1 MARITLGLGTSHG
14 PMLSIGSEHW
24 GDRVPFDRKHPALPY
39 RGQTYTFSQLAELRV
54 GEYLSGQITPEES
67 AKRHARCQAAIH
79 QLAETYDNAHVDV
92 VVIVGNDQM
101 EVFSADH
108 VPGLA
113 VFWGDYMEGHPR
125 SKEFLAKLDPAIARA
140 ELDRTPSEYTQYPCA
155 PALGQHLIEGVV
167 ADGFDVSQMKKL
179 SAGELGV
186 SSAPHAY
193 GFVYRRVMRDK
204 VPPHVPVF
212 INTFYPPN
220 QPTAG
225 RCFEFG
231 RALGRAILSWPE
243 NLRVGVIASGG
254 LTHFV
259 IDEAFDAQVIE
270 AMLTG
275 NAASLASVE
284 EAMFQSGT
292 SEVKNWI
299 AVAGIMAEAGLK
311 MRLVDY
317 VPCYRSEAGTGSA
330 MGFACWE

>member
-24 GDRVPFDRKHPALPY
+24 GDRVPFDRRHTALPY
-39 RGQTYTFSQLAELRV
+39 RGRTYAFSELADLRSL
-54 GEYLSGQITPEES
+54 ENLSAQITPEES
-67 AKRHARCQAAIH
+67 ALRHARCQAAIT
-79 QLAETYDNAHVDV
+79 QLADIFEAGKLDT

-101 EVFSADH
+101 EVFSPDH

-113 VFWGDYMEGHPR
+113 IFWGDYIEGHPR

-140 ELDRTPSEYTQYPCA
+140 ELDRTPAEYTQYPCS
-155 PALGQHLIEGVV
+155 PALGRHLVERVV
-167 ADGFDVSQMKKL
+167 TNGFDVSQMTKL

-193 GFVYRRVMRDK
+193 GFVYRRLMRDR
-204 VPPHVPVF
+204 VPPTVPVF

-243 NLRVGVIASGG
+243 NARVGVIASGG

-259 IDEAFDAQVIE
+259 IDEEFDQQVLA
-270 AMLTG
+270 AMLDG
-275 NAASLASVE
+275 DASMPGVPE
-284 EAMFQSGT
+284 DIFQSGT
-292 SEVKNWI
+292 SEIKNWI
-299 AVAGIMAEAGLK
+299 TVAGIMAEAGLT

>member
-24 GDRVPFDRKHPALPY
+24 GDRLPFDKKNPSLPY
-39 RGQTYTFSQLAELRV
+39 RGKTYTFPELAELRRA
-54 GEYLSGQITPEES
+54 EQIEAQIEPEE
-67 AKRHARCQAAIH
+67 AARRHARCQTAILS
-79 QLAETYDNAHVDV
+79 LAESFDNAKLDV

-108 VPGLA
+108 VPGFA
-113 VFWGDYMEGHPR
+113 IFWGDYLEGHPR

-140 ELDRTPSEYTQYPCA
+140 ELDRTPAQDTKYPCS
-155 PALGQHLIEGVV
+155 PALGRHLVERVV
-167 ADGFDVSQMKKL
+167 TDGFDVSQLKKL

-193 GFVYRRVMRDK
+193 GFVYRRIMRDK

-225 RCFEFG
+225 RCFDFG
-231 RALGRAILSWPE
+231 RALGRAIQSWPE
-243 NLRVGVIASGG
+243 DLRVGVIASGG

-259 IDEAFDAQVIE
+259 IDEAFDAQLLD

-275 NAASLASVE
+275 NAASLANVGE
-284 EAMFQSGT
+284 EMFQSGT

>member
-1 MARITLGLGTSHG
+1 MARIILGLGTSHG
-14 PMLSIGSEHW
+14 PMLSIGPEHW
-24 GDRVPFDRKHPALPY
+24 GDRVPFDRRHTALPY
-39 RGQTYTFSQLAELRV
+39 RGRTYAFGELADLRSI
-54 GEYLSGQITPEES
+54 ENLSAQITPEES
-67 AKRHARCQAAIH
+67 ALRHARCQAAIT
-79 QLAETYDNAHVDV
+79 QLADIFETGNLDV

-113 VFWGDYMEGHPR
+113 VFWGDHIEGHPR

-140 ELDRTPSEYTQYPCA
+140 ELDRTPAEYTQYPCS
-155 PALGQHLIEGVV
+155 PALGRHLVERVV
-167 ADGFDVSQMKKL
+167 TSGFDVSQLTKL

-193 GFVYRRVMRDK
+193 GFVFRRVMRDK
-204 VPPHVPVF
+204 VPPTVPVF

-243 NLRVGVIASGG
+243 NARVGVIASGG

-259 IDEAFDAQVIE
+259 IDEEFDQQVLA
-270 AMLTG
+270 AMLDG
-275 NAASLASVE
+275 DASMPGVPE
-284 EAMFQSGT
+284 DMFQSGT

-299 AVAGIMAEAGLK
+299 TVAGIMAEAGLT

>member
-39 RGQTYTFSQLAELRV
+39 RGRTYTFPELAQLRL
-54 GEYLSGQITPEES
+54 GEHLGDLITPGES
-67 AKRHARCQAAIH
+67 ARRHGRCQAAIQ
-79 QLAETYDNAHVDV
+79 QLAESFEKAAVDV

-113 VFWGDYMEGHPR
+113 IFWGDHMEGHPR

-140 ELDRTPSEYTQYPCA
+140 ELDRTPSEYTQYPCS
-155 PALGQHLIEGVV
+155 PGLGRHMIESVV
-167 ADGFDVSQMKKL
+167 TEGFDVSQMKKL

-186 SSAPHAY
+186 SSAPHAF

-220 QPTAG
+220 QPTVG

-259 IDEAFDAQVIE
+259 IDEEFDGQVLD
-270 AMLTG
+270 AMKDGDASLTG
-275 NAASLASVE
+275 VSEN
-284 EAMFQSGT
+284 MFQSGT
-292 SEVKNWI
+292 SEIKNWI
-299 AVAGIMAEAGLK
+299 AVAGIMEEAGLQ
-311 MRLVDY
+311 MRVVDY

>member
-1 MARITLGLGTSHG
+1 
-14 PMLSIGSEHW
+14 MLSIGSEHW
-24 GDRVPFDRKHPALPY
+24 GDRVPFDRRNTSLPY
-39 RGQTYTFSQLAELRV
+39 RGKTYTFPELAELRL
-54 GEYLSGQITPEES
+54 GEQLAEQIAPEES
-67 AKRHARCQAAIH
+67 ARRHARCQTAIH
-79 QLAETYDNAHVDV
+79 SLAEAFSGANLDA
-92 VVIVGNDQM
+92 VVIIGNDQM

-113 VFWGDYMEGHPR
+113 IFWGDYVEGHPR
-125 SKEFLAKLDPAIARA
+125 TKEFLAKLDPAIARA
-140 ELDRTPSEYTQYPCA
+140 ELDRTPSEYTRYPCL
-155 PALGQHLIEGVV
+155 PALGKHLLEHVV
-167 ADGFDVSQMKKL
+167 TDGFDVSQMKKL

-204 VPPHVPVF
+204 VPAHVPVF

-220 QPTAG
+220 QPTAK

-231 RALGRAILSWPE
+231 RALGRAIQSWPE
-243 NLRVGVIASGG
+243 NMRIGVIASGG

-259 IDEAFDAQVIE
+259 IDEAFDAQVLE
-270 AMLTG
+270 AMLSG
-275 NAASLASVE
+275 NAASLSDVE
-284 EAMFQSGT
+284 EEMFQSGT

-299 AVAGIMAEAGLK
+299 AVAGIMAEAALK